1 MSVAIIQNIDRQHA
15 PLPVV
20 YENAKVAL
28 SECYDLDECKSWSDK
43 AKALASYA
51 KQADDTELENMAKR
65 IRGRAIRQMGVIL
78 KQFDARGGD
87 RKSDDFKKDGSDHFD
102 ISKTKAAQQAGL
114 SVRRQKQAN
123 RLSEID
129 EVDFEAKMESP
140 NPPTITELE
149 ELGTK
154 KRNNP
159 HPNHKDALHISYDV
173 KDLAERI
180 SKAPKPQELVEA
192 FNWTDKER
200 IKNNWHI
207 VRNYLDKVF
216 DIIK

>member
-15 PLPVV
+15 PLPIV

-51 KQADDTELENMAKR
+51 KQADDSELEDMAKR

-78 KQFDARGGD
+78 KEFDARPNNAKKQKGD
-87 RKSDDFKKDGSDHFD
+87 SPHL
-102 ISKTKAAQQAGL
+102 ISKKEAAQQAGL
-114 SVRRQKQAN
+114 SVDRQKQAN
-123 RLSEID
+123 RLANID
-129 EVDFEAKMESP
+129 EVDFEAKMESA

-154 KRNNP
+154 KRKNP

-173 KDLAERI
+173 KDLADRI
-180 SKAPKPQELVEA
+180 RKAPPPEKLLEA

-207 VRNYLDKVF
+207 VRDYLDKVF
-216 DIIK
+216 DIIE

>member
-1 MSVAIIQNIDRQHA
+1 MSIAIIQNIDRQHA

-51 KQADDTELENMAKR
+51 KQADDTELEDMAKR

-78 KQFDARGGD
+78 KEFDARGGD
-87 RKSDDFKKDGSDHFD
+87 RGNQYTGGKKDATVHFA
-102 ISKTKAAQQAGL
+102 KNLAAEQVGL
-114 SVRRQKQAN
+114 TERKMKQAT
-123 RLSEID
+123 RLANID
-129 EVDFEAKMESP
+129 EMEFESRMEAE
-140 NPPTITELE
+140 NPPNISELE

-154 KRNNP
+154 KRKNP

-180 SKAPKPQELVEA
+180 SKAPSPEKLLEA

-207 VRNYLDKVF
+207 VRDYLDKVF
-216 DIIK
+216 DIIE